1 MKLWRYTFRELWRRP
16 GRTVLTLLGI
26 IIGVAAVVSVSV
38 ASSTAGTAFQ
48 DMFAAVGGRASLEVV
63 AQGQGGFDAS
73 VASSLEDV
81 PGVKAA
87 VPTVQEQAALLGG
100 KGRVAVLVMG
110 VDPARDGLVRDYV
123 VQSGAALAAG
133 APLPAADSRP
143 PVWME
148 AGFARAQGLEVG
160 SSVRL
165 LTRAGSTEGVVRGLL
180 APSGAAMFNG
190 GAAIFMPIEDAQRL
204 FDLGS
209 NVNTIALVL
218 ADGAEREA
226 VRTAVERVLPA
237 GLTVQTPGSRG
248 DLAEMSLAS
257 TQLGLSV
264 VSGLALVAGGFIILN
279 SFLMS
284 LSERRRQLALLRA
297 LGATRR
303 QVTRLLLREAL
314 LLGGLGTALGL
325 LAGLGASVVLTGALG
340 TLLGAHLPSLQFS
353 ARPFVLGAVLGL
365 GLSLAAT
372 YVPARRAGRVSPL
385 EGLVSNGRES
395 RDGGRQILPYVGVA
409 LAAACVVAGVG
420 LVTGKIEPSF
430 GSPLFMGMLIGCV
443 MAIPLVVGPLSRAS
457 AWLLAPVLG
466 VEGRLAFRQ
475 IDRHPARTSL
485 TVGVLFVAIVVAVSM
500 GNSLLANVQDT
511 ADWYRRT
518 VVGDFFVRGV
528 MPDIGTNR
536 AVALPE
542 KLGVEIAALPGA
554 DRADPLRFIPA
565 TAAGR
570 QVVVLARPFAADRP
584 LPMDLYR
591 GDPKDVLGGLLRG
604 EVVIGTGLA
613 FRTGLGVGDM
623 VTLQT
628 REGPRQFRVAGTTTE
643 YTAGGDAVY
652 MTWDAAKRYLD
663 FEGADVYLVS
673 AKPGQVDTLAAGL
686 RTLAARDGFLL
697 QTLAEFKVFVDGL
710 INGVLGFLWLLIAM
724 VFVVASL
731 GIVNTLTMNVL
742 EQTREVGLLRAVA
755 MTRGQVRRMVMAQ
768 AVGLCAISLAPGAVV
783 GIGVAYLLNKG
794 SSAGSGQPVDFHVQP
809 VLVVGSF
816 AVALGIAVLAAYLPA
831 RRAAGLRVVEALQY
845 E

>member
-1 MKLWRYTFRELWRRP
+1 MWAYTFRELRRRP

-26 IIGVAAVVSVSV
+26 VIGVAAVVAVSV
-38 ASSTAGTAFQ
+38 AASTAGTAFQ

-63 AQGQGGFDAS
+63 AHGQGGFDGS
-73 VASSLEDV
+73 VAASLEAV

-87 VPTVQEQAALLGG
+87 VPAVQEQAALLGG
-100 KGRVAVLVMG
+100 KGRVTVLVMG
-110 VDPARDGLVRDYV
+110 VDPVRDRLVRDYA
-123 VQSGAALAAG
+123 VQSGAAFDAG
-133 APLPAADSRP
+133 APSPAAPDTPP
-143 PVWME
+143 PVLVE
-148 AGFARAQGLEVG
+148 AGFARSQGLEVG
-160 SSVRL
+160 SVVRL
-165 LTRAGSTEGVVRGLL
+165 LTRSGSSEAVVRGLL
-180 APSGAAMFNG
+180 ASRGAAMFNG
-190 GAAIFMPIEDAQRL
+190 GAALFMPLADAQRL
-204 FDLGS
+204 FDMGPT
-209 NVNTIALVL
+209 VNTIALVP
-218 ADGAEREA
+218 ADGAERET
-226 VRTAVERVLPA
+226 VRTAVEQVLPA
-237 GLTVQTPGSRG
+237 GLKVQTPGSRG

-264 VSGLALVAGGFIILN
+264 VSGLSLVAGGFIILN
-279 SFLMS
+279 AFLMS
-284 LSERRRQLALLRA
+284 VGERRRQLALLRA

-325 LAGLGASVVLTGALG
+325 LVGLGASVVLTGALS
-340 TLLGAHLPSLQFS
+340 TLLGAHLPTLRFS
-353 ARPFVLGAVLGL
+353 ARPFVLGAILGPA
-365 GLSLAAT
+365 LALVAT
-372 YVPARRAGRVSPL
+372 YFPARRAGQVTPL
-385 EGLVSNGRES
+385 EGLVGDGHES
-395 RDGGRQILPYVGVA
+395 RGDGRRILPYVGLGLTAVCV
-409 LAAACVVAGVG
+409 AAAIG
-420 LVTGKIEPSF
+420 LVTGKIGPSY

-443 MAIPLVVGPLSRAS
+443 MAIPLVVWPLSRAS

-475 IDRHPARTSL
+475 IDRHRTRTSL

-542 KLGVEIAALPGA
+542 KLGAEIAALPGA
-554 DRADPLRFIPA
+554 DRVDALRFIPA
-565 TAAGR
+565 TAEGR
-570 QVVVLARPFAADRP
+570 QVVVLARPFTADRP

-591 GDPKDVLGGLLRG
+591 GDPQKVLGGLLRG
-604 EVVIGTGLA
+604 EVVLGAGLA

-628 REGPRQFRVAGTTTE
+628 REGPQQFRVAGTTTE

-652 MTWDAAKRYLD
+652 MAWDVAKRYLD
-663 FEGADVYLVS
+663 FEGADVYMVS

-686 RTLAARDGFLL
+686 RTLAGRDGFLL
-697 QTLAEFKVFVDGL
+697 QTMAEFKVFIDGM
-710 INGVLGFLWLLIAM
+710 INGVLGFLWVLIAM

-731 GIVNTLTMNVL
+731 GIVNTLTMNML

-755 MTRGQVRRMVMAQ
+755 MTRGQVRKMVVAQ
-768 AVGLCAISLAPGAVV
+768 AVGLGVISLAPGAVV
-783 GIGVAYLLNKG
+783 GIGIAYLLNKG

-809 VLVVGSF
+809 LLVVGSF
-816 AVALGIAVLAAYLPA
+816 VVALGIAVLAAYLPA
-831 RRAAGLRVVEALQY
+831 RRAAGLRIVEALQY

>member
-1 MKLWRYTFRELWRRP
+1 MRLWAYTFRELWRRP

-26 IIGVAAVVSVSV
+26 VIGVAAVVSVSV
-38 ASSTAGTAFQ
+38 AASTAGTAFQ

-63 AQGQGGFDAS
+63 AQGQGGFDGA
-73 VASSLEDV
+73 VASSLEAV

-87 VPTVQEQAALLGG
+87 VPAVQEQAALLGG

-133 APLPAADSRP
+133 AAPGSPP
-143 PVWME
+143 PVLME

-160 SSVRL
+160 SAVRL
-165 LTRAGSTEGVVRGLL
+165 LTRTGSTEGVVRGLL

-190 GAAIFMPIEDAQRL
+190 GAALFMPLADAQRL
-204 FDLGS
+204 FDLGTT
-209 NVNTIALVL
+209 VNTIALVL
-218 ADGAEREA
+218 TAGAEREA
-226 VRTAVERVLPA
+226 VRTAVERVLPP
-237 GLTVQTPGSRG
+237 GLTVQTPSSRG
-248 DLAEMSLAS
+248 DLAEMTLAS

-264 VSGLALVAGGFIILN
+264 VSALSLVAGGFIILN
-279 SFLMS
+279 AFLMS
-284 LSERRRQLALLRA
+284 VGERRRQLALLRA

-314 LLGGLGTALGL
+314 LLGGLGTSLGL
-325 LAGLGASVVLTGALG
+325 LAGLGASVALTAALSA
-340 TLLGAHLPSLQFS
+340 LLGVHLPALKFS
-353 ARPFVLGAVLGL
+353 PRPFVLGAILGP
-365 GLSLAAT
+365 GLSLVAT

-385 EGLVSNGRES
+385 EGLLGGGRES
-395 RDGGRQILPYVGVA
+395 RGGGRRILPYVGLA
-409 LAAACVVAGVG
+409 LTAVCVVAGVG
-420 LVTGKIEPSF
+420 LVTGKIGASF

-475 IDRHPARTSL
+475 IDRHRTRTSL

-542 KLGVEIAALPGA
+542 KLGAEIAALPGA
-554 DRADPLRFIPA
+554 DRVDPLRFVPA
-565 TAAGR
+565 TAEGR
-570 QVVVLARPFAADRP
+570 QVIVLARPFSADRP
-584 LPMDLYR
+584 LPMDLYK
-591 GDPKDVLGGLLRG
+591 GEPKSVLGGLLRG

-652 MTWDAAKRYLD
+652 MAWDVAKRYLD

-673 AKPGQVDTLAAGL
+673 AKAGQVDTLAAGL
-686 RTLAARDGFLL
+686 RALAARDGFLL
-697 QTLAEFKVFVDGL
+697 QTLAEFKVFIDGM

-755 MTRGQVRRMVMAQ
+755 MTRGQVRKMVVAQ
-768 AVGLCAISLAPGAVV
+768 AVGLGVISLAPGAVV
-783 GIGVAYLLNKG
+783 GIAIAYLLNKG
-794 SSAGSGQPVDFHVQP
+794 SYAVSGQPVDFHVQP